1 MSLSK
6 MERLL
11 TSIVFAE
18 SSEPATVNFFLK
30 PVNHRSKSK
39 STLFFSKWSMCLD
52 LSSIIHVWTWGG
64 KLKTDPLVIVGESLV
79 F

>member
-1 MSLSK
+1 

-11 TSIVFAE
+11 TSIVFVE
-18 SSEPATVNFFLK
+18 SSELATANVFLK
-30 PVNHRSKSK
+30 AVNHRSELK

-52 LSSIIHVWTWGG
+52 LLSIIHVRTWGG